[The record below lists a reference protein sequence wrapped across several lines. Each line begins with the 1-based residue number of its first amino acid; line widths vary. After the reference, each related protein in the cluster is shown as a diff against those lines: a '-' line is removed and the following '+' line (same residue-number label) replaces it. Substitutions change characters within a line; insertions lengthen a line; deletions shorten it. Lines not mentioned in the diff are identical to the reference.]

1 MLPDALKFQV
11 GLIDQISKP
20 LGNIQRQMTDVT
32 NTYRQGTQTMV
43 TGAAGMVGAGFAL
56 QQALMPAIEMDRA
69 LGEVKSLGVA
79 DEQLQQLSDTALEF
93 AVDYG
98 KSASDFV
105 AASYDIQ
112 SAISG
117 LGGNELSE
125 FTRASGVLAAATK
138 ADTSTITNY
147 VGTMYGIFQN
157 SANQMGKADW
167 VNMLG
172 GQTARAVQMFK
183 TTGDG
188 MSSAFTSVGAAATSV
203 GVGMTEQMAILGT
216 LQSTMSGSEAGTK
229 YRAFLAGTAKAQEAL
244 NMQFTD
250 AQGQML
256 PMVDILNQIK
266 GRYGETISVA
276 EAAELSK
283 AFGTQEATAMIQLLM
298 QNTDGLASSINELG
312 KVQGLDVAEQMA
324 GAMTDQWERLEQGVF
339 AISAAFGAVLLP
351 AILPVVGGMA
361 DGATTIIQ
369 WTQLFPNLAKYIGF
383 AAVAIL
389 GAVAAGGA
397 FTLMMGISKQVMATY
412 MLMMNGITL
421 AQKAYS
427 VVTQFARAQL
437 LALNMMMN
445 VYGVKTK
452 LVAAGQWLLN
462 GAVSASA
469 TIFGTATTALMW
481 FGRALMTGS
490 MAVMKFTIS
499 LVSMAATGLIS
510 VIAALGRGT
519 MAALKFTAALLTNP
533 VFLIAAGVTAAVV
546 AVGALIYY
554 WDDLKASFGDTTW
567 FQVLEGAITLITMP
581 FRAMF
586 EFIKAGWQWVMS
598 GFTDT
603 SGFAFIGQMV
613 SWLKGGFESLVF
625 GWQMFAAE
633 MADTWWFAAI
643 SSAVEMVTLP
653 FQTLFNFLSAGW
665 QWVMSGF
672 TDTSG
677 FAFIGQMADSMRNIF
692 GSVFSW
698 FTDKLAG
705 IWETMKG
712 LVDWLPGFGSDD
724 ETAPVSSKAVKSATP
739 YAQIQPGG
747 AAKSIANH
755 QTSSNVYH
763 VGGIHPTYMGNSQ
776 DMASELE
783 MAAG

>member
-1 MLPDALKFQV
+1 MLPEALRFQV

-20 LGNIQRQMTDVT
+20 LGNIQRQLNDVT
-32 NTYRQGTQTMV
+32 NTYRQGTHTMV
-43 TGAAGMVGAGFAL
+43 AGAAGMVGAGFAL

-79 DEQLQQLSDTALEF
+79 DEQLKQLSDTALEF

-157 SANQMGKADW
+157 SANEMGKADW
-167 VNMLG
+167 VNVLG
-172 GQTARAVQMFK
+172 GQTAKAVQMFK

-244 NMQFTD
+244 NMQFTN

-298 QNTDGLASSINELG
+298 QNTDGLATSINELG
-312 KVQGLDVAEQMA
+312 KVKGLDVAEQMA

-361 DGATTIIQ
+361 EGATAIVQ
-369 WTQLFPNLAKYIGF
+369 WTQMFPNLTKYIGF
-383 AAVAIL
+383 AGMAIL
-389 GAVAAGGA
+389 GAAAAGGA
-397 FTLMMGISKQVMATY
+397 FTLMMGVGKQAMATY
-412 MLMMNGITL
+412 MLTMKLFTGVNFLLTKGMAGLRVAML
-421 AQKAYS
+421 AANI
-427 VVTQFARAQL
+427 AI
-437 LALNMMMN
+437 
-445 VYGVKTK
+445 
-452 LVAAGQWLLN
+452 AANPIILIV
-462 GAVSASA
+462 GA
-469 TIFGTATTALMW
+469 
-481 FGRALMTGS
+481 
-490 MAVMKFTIS
+490 
-499 LVSMAATGLIS
+499 
-510 VIAALGRGT
+510 VIAA
-519 MAALKFTAALLTNP
+519 TA
-533 VFLIAAGVTAAVV
+533 

-567 FQVLEGAITLITMP
+567 FQVLEGALTLITMP

-603 SGFAFIGQMV
+603 SGFAFIG
-613 SWLKGGFESLVF
+613 E
-625 GWQMFAAE
+625 
-633 MADTWWFAAI
+633 
-643 SSAVEMVTLP
+643 
-653 FQTLFNFLSAGW
+653 
-665 QWVMSGF
+665 
-672 TDTSG
+672 
-677 FAFIGQMADSMRNIF
+677 MADSMRNIF

-698 FTDKLAG
+698 FTQKLAG
-705 IWETMKG
+705 IWENLKG
-712 LVDWLPGFGSDD
+712 LVDWLPGFGGDD
-724 ETAPVSSKAVKSATP
+724 ESVQVKSKSVQSATP
-739 YAQIQPGG
+739 YAQVQPGG
-747 AAKSIANH
+747 AAKSIANY
-755 QTSSNVYH
+755 QTSSTNY
-763 VGGIHPTYMGNSQ
+763 GGVAIYPTYMSSPQ
-776 DMASELE
+776 DMTSELE

>member
-1 MLPDALKFQV
+1 MLPEALRFQV

-20 LGNIQRQMTDVT
+20 LGNIQRQLNDVT
-32 NTYRQGTQTMV
+32 NTYRQGTHTMMA
-43 TGAAGMVGAGFAL
+43 GAAGMVGAGFAL

-79 DEQLQQLSDTALEF
+79 DEQLKQLSDTALEF

-157 SANQMGKADW
+157 SANEMGKADW
-167 VNMLG
+167 VNVLG
-172 GQTARAVQMFK
+172 GQTAKAVQMFK

-244 NMQFTD
+244 NMQFTN

-298 QNTDGLASSINELG
+298 QNTDGLATSINELG
-312 KVQGLDVAEQMA
+312 KVKGLDVAEQMA

-361 DGATTIIQ
+361 EGATAIVQ
-369 WTQLFPNLAKYIGF
+369 WTQMFPNLTKYIGF
-383 AAVAIL
+383 AGMAIL
-389 GAVAAGGA
+389 GAAAAGGA
-397 FTLMMGISKQVMATY
+397 FTLMMGVGKQAMATY
-412 MLMMNGITL
+412 MLTMKLFTGVNFLLTKGMAGLRVAML
-421 AQKAYS
+421 AANI
-427 VVTQFARAQL
+427 AI
-437 LALNMMMN
+437 
-445 VYGVKTK
+445 
-452 LVAAGQWLLN
+452 AANPIILIV
-462 GAVSASA
+462 GA
-469 TIFGTATTALMW
+469 
-481 FGRALMTGS
+481 
-490 MAVMKFTIS
+490 
-499 LVSMAATGLIS
+499 
-510 VIAALGRGT
+510 VIAA
-519 MAALKFTAALLTNP
+519 TA
-533 VFLIAAGVTAAVV
+533 

-567 FQVLEGAITLITMP
+567 FPVLEGALTLITMP

-603 SGFAFIGQMV
+603 SGFAFIG
-613 SWLKGGFESLVF
+613 E
-625 GWQMFAAE
+625 
-633 MADTWWFAAI
+633 
-643 SSAVEMVTLP
+643 
-653 FQTLFNFLSAGW
+653 
-665 QWVMSGF
+665 
-672 TDTSG
+672 
-677 FAFIGQMADSMRNIF
+677 MADSMRNIF

-698 FTDKLAG
+698 FTQKLAG
-705 IWETMKG
+705 IWENLKG
-712 LVDWLPGFGSDD
+712 LVDWLPGFGGDD
-724 ETAPVSSKAVKSATP
+724 ESVQVKSKSVQSATP
-739 YAQIQPGG
+739 YAQVQPGG
-747 AAKSIANH
+747 AAKSIANY
-755 QTSSNVYH
+755 QTSSTNY
-763 VGGIHPTYMGNSQ
+763 GGVAIYPTYMSSPQ

>member
-1 MLPDALKFQV
+1 MLPEALRFQV

-32 NTYRQGTQTMV
+32 NTYRQGTHTMMA
-43 TGAAGMVGAGFAL
+43 GAAGMVGAGFAL

-79 DEQLQQLSDTALEF
+79 DEQLKQLSDTALEF

-98 KSASDFV
+98 KSAADFV

-157 SANQMGKADW
+157 SANEIGKADW
-167 VNMLG
+167 VNVLG
-172 GQTARAVQMFK
+172 GQTAKAVQMFK
-183 TTGDG
+183 TTGEG

-244 NMQFTD
+244 NMQFTN

-298 QNTDGLASSINELG
+298 QNTDGLATSINELG
-312 KVQGLDVAEQMA
+312 KAKGLDVAEQMA

-339 AISAAFGAVLLP
+339 AISAAFGSALLP

-361 DGATTIIQ
+361 EGATAIVQ
-369 WTQLFPNLAKYIGF
+369 WTQMFPNITKYIGF
-383 AAVAIL
+383 AAIAIL
-389 GAVAAGGA
+389 GAAAAGGA
-397 FTLMMGISKQVMATY
+397 FTLMMGVGKQAMATY
-412 MLMMNGITL
+412 MLTMKMFT
-421 AQKAYS
+421 
-427 VVTQFARAQL
+427 
-437 LALNMMMN
+437 
-445 VYGVKTK
+445 GVSFLFTK
-452 LVAAGQWLLN
+452 G
-462 GAVSASA
+462 
-469 TIFGTATTALMW
+469 
-481 FGRALMTGS
+481 
-490 MAVMKFTIS
+490 
-499 LVSMAATGLIS
+499 
-510 VIAALGRGT
+510 
-519 MAALKFTAALLTNP
+519 MAALRVAVLAANIALAANP
-533 VFLIAAGVTAAVV
+533 IILVVGAVV
-546 AVGALIYY
+546 AAIAAVGALIYY

-567 FQVLEGAITLITMP
+567 FQVLEGAITLITLP
-581 FRAMF
+581 FKAMF
-586 EFIKAGWQWVMS
+586 EFVKAGWQWVMS

-603 SGFAFIGQMV
+603 SGFAFIGQVV
-613 SWLKGGFESLVF
+613 SWLKGGFESLVL
-625 GWQMFAAE
+625 GWHLFTAE
-633 MADTWWFAAI
+633 MADTWWFTAI
-643 SSAVEMVTLP
+643 SGAVELVTLP

-698 FTDKLAG
+698 FTDKLAD

-712 LVDWLPGFGSDD
+712 LIDWIPGFGSDD
-724 ETAPVSSKAVKSATP
+724 KTAPIQSESVKRATP
-739 YAQIQPGG
+739 QAQIQPGG
-747 AAKSIANH
+747 AAKSIASY
-755 QTSSNVYH
+755 QTSSTNY
-763 VGGIHPTYMGNSQ
+763 GGVAIYPTYMNSPQ

>member
-1 MLPDALKFQV
+1 MLPEALRFQV

-20 LGNIQRQMTDVT
+20 LGNIQRQLNDVT
-32 NTYRQGTQTMV
+32 NTYRQGTHTMV
-43 TGAAGMVGAGFAL
+43 AGAAGMVGAGFAL

-79 DEQLQQLSDTALEF
+79 DEQLKQLSDTALEF

-157 SANQMGKADW
+157 SANEMGKADW
-167 VNMLG
+167 VNVLG
-172 GQTARAVQMFK
+172 GQTAKAVQMFK

-244 NMQFTD
+244 NMQFTN

-298 QNTDGLASSINELG
+298 QNTDGLATSINELG
-312 KVQGLDVAEQMA
+312 KVKGLDVAEQMA

-361 DGATTIIQ
+361 EGATAIVQ
-369 WTQLFPNLAKYIGF
+369 WTQMFPNLTKYIGF
-383 AAVAIL
+383 AGMAIL
-389 GAVAAGGA
+389 GAAAAGGA
-397 FTLMMGISKQVMATY
+397 FTLMMGVGKQAMATY
-412 MLMMNGITL
+412 MLTMKLFTGVNFLLTKGMAGLRVAML
-421 AQKAYS
+421 AANI
-427 VVTQFARAQL
+427 AI
-437 LALNMMMN
+437 
-445 VYGVKTK
+445 
-452 LVAAGQWLLN
+452 AANPIILIV
-462 GAVSASA
+462 GA
-469 TIFGTATTALMW
+469 
-481 FGRALMTGS
+481 
-490 MAVMKFTIS
+490 
-499 LVSMAATGLIS
+499 
-510 VIAALGRGT
+510 VIAA
-519 MAALKFTAALLTNP
+519 TA
-533 VFLIAAGVTAAVV
+533 

-567 FQVLEGAITLITMP
+567 FQVLEGALTLITMP

-603 SGFAFIGQMV
+603 SGFAFIG
-613 SWLKGGFESLVF
+613 E
-625 GWQMFAAE
+625 
-633 MADTWWFAAI
+633 
-643 SSAVEMVTLP
+643 
-653 FQTLFNFLSAGW
+653 
-665 QWVMSGF
+665 
-672 TDTSG
+672 
-677 FAFIGQMADSMRNIF
+677 MADSMRNIF

-698 FTDKLAG
+698 FTQKLAG
-705 IWETMKG
+705 IWENLKG
-712 LVDWLPGFGSDD
+712 LVDWLPGFGGDD
-724 ETAPVSSKAVKSATP
+724 ESVQVKSKSVQSATP
-739 YAQIQPGG
+739 YAQVQPGG
-747 AAKSIANH
+747 AAKSIANY
-755 QTSSNVYH
+755 QTSSTNY
-763 VGGIHPTYMGNSQ
+763 GGVAIYPTYMSSPQ